1 MILNNKEK
9 KLFLSQFIRIIIT
22 IIIIYFLNIPIF
34 MKILLIMLSDR
45 IDCGVLAL
53 RFLLKSEKWVDCDT
67 SIYQKSDKMIDIIC
81 YTLLLFYIIDNGSL
95 SVNYNYLIIL
105 LFIFRLVG
113 LYLFIIK
120 NNRNYLFY
128 FPNFFLEISLILL
141 IIDYFSIFK
150 KYKLIIILLVF
161 IYKIIFEYHLHFN
174 KKM

>member
-81 YTLLLFYIIDNGSL
+81 YTLLLFYIVIM
-95 SVNYNYLIIL
+95 VVY
-105 LFIFRLVG
+105 
-113 LYLFIIK
+113 
-120 NNRNYLFY
+120 
-128 FPNFFLEISLILL
+128 LL
-141 IIDYFSIFK
+141 II
-150 KYKLIIILLVF
+150 II
-161 IYKIIFEYHLHFN
+161 
-174 KKM
+174 

>member
-34 MKILLIMLSDR
+34 MKILLIMLIDT
-45 IDCGVLAL
+45 IDCPKYV
-53 RFLLKSEKWVDCDT
+53 LKSEKWVNCDT
-67 SIYQKSDKMIDIIC
+67 SIYQKSDKIIDIIC

-150 KYKLIIILLVF
+150 KYKLIIILL
-161 IYKIIFEYHLHFN
+161 IIAYKIIFEYYLHYN

>member
-9 KLFLSQFIRIIIT
+9 KLFLSQFIRIITT
-22 IIIIYFLNIPIF
+22 IIIIYFLDIPIF
-34 MKILLIMLSDR
+34 MKILLIMLIDR

-53 RFLLKSEKWVDCDT
+53 RFLLKSEKWIDCDT
-67 SIYQKSDKMIDIIC
+67 IIYQKSDKIIDIIC

-105 LFIFRLVG
+105 LFIFRLIG

-150 KYKLIIILLVF
+150 KYKLIIILLIFV
-161 IYKIIFEYHLHFN
+161 YKIIFEYYLHYN
-174 KKM
+174 KKI

>member
-1 MILNNKEK
+1 
-9 KLFLSQFIRIIIT
+9 
-22 IIIIYFLNIPIF
+22 
-34 MKILLIMLSDR
+34 MKILLIMLIDR

-53 RFLLKSEKWVDCDT
+53 RFLLKSEKWIDCDT
-67 SIYQKSDKMIDIIC
+67 IIYQKSDKIIDIIC

-105 LFIFRLVG
+105 LFIFRLIG

-150 KYKLIIILLVF
+150 KYKLIIILLIFV
-161 IYKIIFEYHLHFN
+161 YKIIFEYYLHYN
-174 KKM
+174 KKI